1 MGGGSPGGP
10 VDEGGTSSKKRRG
23 TTIKLSDFP
32 EWLSAKN
39 GGIDQEVYVH
49 IKAVDGDVAIAR
61 RNRFLVAKILREK
74 TNNITKASYN
84 MQGDLILRIKGEKEA
99 EKVLGMKAI
108 GEWKVN
114 VERHKTLNSS
124 KGVVYSRDMCWM
136 SENEIK
142 DGLSE
147 YKVTE
152 AFFFKRKPRESDSSS
167 NTEARPFGLGVLTFN
182 TLEPPKRIRFGFEY
196 LDIKP
201 YIPNPKR
208 CRKCQKLGHTTKWCK
223 NVEEVC
229 AECGQDRGQNH
240 VCGIKMC
247 VNCCKPGHA
256 SSSRD
261 CPRFLMEK
269 EVEFIKIDQKMTNFE
284 AKKFFFKKYNTLEGY
299 LATINKNM
307 AQIVGS
313 QAAQQIKPSSSG
325 KEAEINKTT
334 SKNIQPETEENTK
347 KTSHKESSE
356 ALDQAGDN
364 NKTQDEPAQQS
375 NETSTQG
382 ETIVKENSTVSNSL
396 GSSISK
402 SSYFKLKSWKHT
414 AKGIIYILDSRTKG
428 EGVPRVDFTRFKGKR
443 TPKNEKIEAH
453 ARNIL
458 SRNEVL
464 TSIMEETAKKD
475 TCSKVMVRVEKG
487 VAKVVALAEEEE
499 SEEISSGEEN
509 NMVTE

>member
-1 MGGGSPGGP
+1 MGGESPGAP
-10 VDEGGTSSKKRRG
+10 RNEGGTNSKKRRG
-23 TTIKLSDFP
+23 TTINLSDFP
-32 EWLSAKN
+32 DWLSTKSN
-39 GGIDQEVYVH
+39 SVNQEIYVH
-49 IKAVDGDVAIAR
+49 IRAVDGDVAIAR
-61 RNRFLVAKILREK
+61 RNRFLVAKILKEK
-74 TNNITKASYN
+74 TSNITKASYN

-114 VERHKTLNSS
+114 VERHKTLNTS
-124 KGVVYSRDMCWM
+124 KGVVYSRDMSWM
-136 SENEIK
+136 AENEIL

-152 AFFFKRKPRESDSSS
+152 AFFFKRKPRESESNS

-201 YIPNPKR
+201 YVPNPKR
-208 CRKCQKLGHTTKWCK
+208 CKKCQKLGHTTKWCK

-284 AKKFFFKKYNTLEGY
+284 AKKFFFKKYNSLEGY
-299 LATINKNM
+299 LATLNKNM

-313 QAAQQIKPSSSG
+313 QTAQQIKPSSSG
-325 KEAEINKTT
+325 KEPETNKATT
-334 SKNIQPETEENTK
+334 KNIQPEKEENTK

-356 ALDQAGDN
+356 APVQAGDN
-364 NKTQDEPAQQS
+364 NKTQEEPAQQS
-375 NETSTQG
+375 NRTSTQG
-382 ETIVKENSTVSNSL
+382 ETSIKESSTVSNSL

-402 SSYFKLKSWKHT
+402 NSYIKLKSWKHT
-414 AKGIIYILDSRTKG
+414 TKGIIYILDSRTKG
-428 EGVPRVDFTRFKGKR
+428 EGVPKVDFTRFKGKR

-458 SRNEVL
+458 GRSEVI

-475 TCSKVMVRVEKG
+475 ACSKVMVRVEKG
-487 VAKVVALAEEEE
+487 VAKVEALAEEEE
-499 SEEISSGEEN
+499 SEETSSGEEN
-509 NMVTE
+509 NMDTD